1 MALFTTILLSALL
14 VCALLFISLS
24 FRYDLTS
31 RAVLFKIL
39 SRLGIQSG
47 RFRPAEFAT
56 PYQRLKNGSTALHR
70 PVLLNL
76 ETEDGSGQVTHPD
89 VAYIPEG
96 FGQSKWTYWLAC
108 TPYPHRNAQFE
119 NPEIFVSFD
128 GINWAVPFG
137 LKNPL
142 VPSPAVTGDHH
153 SDPDI
158 LFHDDHLWLFYRQ
171 TIRSKTPNENRL
183 LLLKSRDG
191 VRWSSPVEVLCD
203 KTGRELLS
211 PAVIHDGYQFLMW
224 TVEICDEK
232 FMLVRRSSFDGVVWS
247 APVECNLTGLETPR
261 HAWHFDVLQ
270 ESERLSAVL
279 VSCVG
284 KGGGKSRIHYAY
296 SENQGLSWA
305 TEGFLFEQAYEFE
318 AEVQYRGSLLRR
330 EGQTSA
336 YDLWYSA
343 GSSRN
348 LFSIAYVRLTRD
360 RNRLLPSQL
369 KTELVHESKQ
379 SVGLPCGE

>member
-1 MALFTTILLSALL
+1 MALFSIFLLSVLL
-14 VCALLFISLS
+14 ACALLFIALS

-39 SRLGIQSG
+39 SRFGIHPEL
-47 RFRPAEFAT
+47 FRPSEFAT
-56 PYQRLKNGSTALHR
+56 PYQRLKNGSEVSHR

-76 ETEDGSGQVTHPD
+76 ETSDGSGQVTHPD

-96 FGQSKWTYWLAC
+96 FGQSKWTYWMAC

-119 NPEIFVSFD
+119 NPEMFVSFD
-128 GINWAVPFG
+128 GINWAVPSG

-142 VPSPAVTGDHH
+142 VPSPVITGDHN

-158 LFHDDHLWLFYRQ
+158 LFHLDYLWLFYRQ

-183 LLLKSRDG
+183 FHLKSRDG
-191 VRWSSPVEVLCD
+191 VRWSDPVEILFD

-211 PAVIHDGYQFLMW
+211 PAVIHDGRQFLMW
-224 TVEICDEK
+224 TVEICGTEFK
-232 FMLVRRSSFDGVVWS
+232 IVRRNSPNGVEWS
-247 APVECNLTGLETPR
+247 APVVCKLTGLEIPR
-261 HAWHFDVLQ
+261 HAWHIDVIR
-270 ESERLSAVL
+270 ESERLSAAL

-284 KGGGKSRIHYAY
+284 KGGAKSRIHYAF
-296 SENQGLSWA
+296 SEDQGLSWA
-305 TEGFLFEQAYEFE
+305 IEGFMFDQIHEFE
-318 AEVQYRGSLLRR
+318 AAAQYRGSMLRR
-330 EGQTSA
+330 EDQPAT

-343 GSSRN
+343 ECSRQ
-348 LFSIAYVRLTRD
+348 LCSIAYLRLTRD

-369 KTELVHESKQ
+369 KK
-379 SVGLPCGE
+379 